1 MLTVLIRSVVLYLCI
16 MLFMRLMGK
25 RQLGELQPAELVISV
40 LISNIV
46 SLPVEDPNVPLLM
59 GIIPVAMLVGLEL
72 IVSVLSLRFRSIR
85 TLMGGNPVV
94 IIHNGVIDQ
103 GALKNLR
110 FSIDDLMESLRSQ
123 GVFDLS
129 QIQYAIVE
137 TNGTVSIL
145 PYEKD
150 SPATPTQLKLTLA
163 PREVPVVVISDG
175 ELSQGSLELCGKDK
189 AWVQR
194 RLKEQ
199 GLQQKD
205 VFLMMVTTN
214 GKWRIIEKEPK
225 RPK

>member
-103 GALKNLR
+103 GALKTLR

-123 GVFDLS
+123 GIFDLS

-175 ELSQGSLELCGKDK
+175 MVLEDGLRGASMSRK
-189 AWVQR
+189 QLNR
-194 RLKEQ
+194 ILEKEQ
-199 GLQQKD
+199 VSVRD
-205 VFLMMVTTN
+205 VFLFSADKSHRYTL
-214 GKWRIIEKEPK
+214 IQKENK
-225 RPK
+225 K

>member
-103 GALKNLR
+103 GALKTLR

-175 ELSQGSLELCGKDK
+175 IVLEDGLRGASMSRK
-189 AWVQR
+189 QLNR
-194 RLKEQ
+194 ILEKEQ
-199 GLQQKD
+199 VSVRD
-205 VFLMMVTTN
+205 VFLFSADKSHRYTL
-214 GKWRIIEKEPK
+214 IQKENK
-225 RPK
+225 K

>member
-175 ELSQGSLELCGKDK
+175 MVLEDGLRGASMSRKQLNK
-189 AWVQR
+189 I
-194 RLKEQ
+194 LEKEQ
-199 GLQQKD
+199 VSVRD
-205 VFLMMVTTN
+205 VFLFSADKSHRYTL
-214 GKWRIIEKEPK
+214 IQKENK
-225 RPK
+225 K

>member
-85 TLMGGNPVV
+85 TLMGGNPVM

-103 GALKNLR
+103 GALKTLR

-123 GVFDLS
+123 GIFDLS

-175 ELSQGSLELCGKDK
+175 MVLEDGLRGASMSRK
-189 AWVQR
+189 QLNR
-194 RLKEQ
+194 ILEKEQ
-199 GLQQKD
+199 VSVRD
-205 VFLMMVTTN
+205 VFLFSADKSHRYTL
-214 GKWRIIEKEPK
+214 IQKENK
-225 RPK
+225 K

>member
-175 ELSQGSLELCGKDK
+175 MVLEDGLRGASMSRK
-189 AWVQR
+189 QLNR
-194 RLKEQ
+194 ILEKEQ
-199 GLQQKD
+199 VSVRD
-205 VFLMMVTTN
+205 VFLFSADKSHRYTL
-214 GKWRIIEKEPK
+214 IQKENK
-225 RPK
+225 K

>member
-94 IIHNGVIDQ
+94 IIHNGIIDQ

-175 ELSQGSLELCGKDK
+175 MVLEDGLRGASMSRK
-189 AWVQR
+189 QLNR
-194 RLKEQ
+194 ILEKEQ
-199 GLQQKD
+199 VSVRD
-205 VFLMMVTTN
+205 VFLFSADKSHRYTL
-214 GKWRIIEKEPK
+214 IQKENK
-225 RPK
+225 K

>member
-103 GALKNLR
+103 GALKTLR

-123 GVFDLS
+123 GIFDLS

-150 SPATPTQLKLTLA
+150 APATPTQLKLTLA

-175 ELSQGSLELCGKDK
+175 MVLEDGLRGASMSRK
-189 AWVQR
+189 QLNR
-194 RLKEQ
+194 ILEKEQ
-199 GLQQKD
+199 VSVRD
-205 VFLMMVTTN
+205 VFLFSADKSHRYTL
-214 GKWRIIEKEPK
+214 IQKENK
-225 RPK
+225 K

>member
-150 SPATPTQLKLTLA
+150 APATPTQLKLTLA

-175 ELSQGSLELCGKDK
+175 MVLEDGLRGASMSRK
-189 AWVQR
+189 QLNR
-194 RLKEQ
+194 ILEKEQ
-199 GLQQKD
+199 VSVRD
-205 VFLMMVTTN
+205 VFLFSADKSHRYTL
-214 GKWRIIEKEPK
+214 IQKENK
-225 RPK
+225 K

>member
-103 GALKNLR
+103 GALKTLR

-123 GVFDLS
+123 GIFDLS

-150 SPATPTQLKLTLA
+150 SPATPTQLKLALA

-175 ELSQGSLELCGKDK
+175 MVLEDGLRGASMSRK
-189 AWVQR
+189 QLNR
-194 RLKEQ
+194 ILEKEQ
-199 GLQQKD
+199 ISVRD
-205 VFLMMVTTN
+205 VFLFSADKSHRYTL
-214 GKWRIIEKEPK
+214 IQKENK
-225 RPK
+225 K

>member
-175 ELSQGSLELCGKDK
+175 MVLEDGLRGTSMSRK
-189 AWVQR
+189 QLNR
-194 RLKEQ
+194 ILEKEQ
-199 GLQQKD
+199 VSVRD
-205 VFLMMVTTN
+205 VFLFSADKSHRYTL
-214 GKWRIIEKEPK
+214 IQKENK
-225 RPK
+225 K

>member
-103 GALKNLR
+103 GALKTLR

-123 GVFDLS
+123 GIFDLS

-175 ELSQGSLELCGKDK
+175 MVLEDGLRGASMSQKQLNRILE
-189 AWVQR
+189 
-194 RLKEQ
+194 KEQ
-199 GLQQKD
+199 VSVRD
-205 VFLMMVTTN
+205 VFLFSADKSHRYTL
-214 GKWRIIEKEPK
+214 IQKENK
-225 RPK
+225 K

>member
-103 GALKNLR
+103 GALKTLR

-123 GVFDLS
+123 GIFDLS

-137 TNGTVSIL
+137 TNGTVSVL

-150 SPATPTQLKLTLA
+150 APATPTQLKLTLA

-175 ELSQGSLELCGKDK
+175 MVLEDGLRGASMSRK
-189 AWVQR
+189 QLNR
-194 RLKEQ
+194 ILEKEQ
-199 GLQQKD
+199 VSVRD
-205 VFLMMVTTN
+205 VFLFSADKSHRYTL
-214 GKWRIIEKEPK
+214 IQKENK
-225 RPK
+225 K